1 MYIISFLS
9 FYLLWCQVV
18 MFLFGVQLL
27 NSYLFSQLPVIFV
40 LLIPIDICF
49 ALVPACTLFEMWT
62 TSNSEKCVF
71 SQNRFNNHCPAP
83 RFDYIL
89 INGFTT
95 MTIWDIDKK
104 LQSDGI
110 YNDSHSSKQT
120 SFCVDLY
127 IHINYIPKIW
137 FSSSNK
143 TFLRPKFKTTCNNF

>member
-1 MYIISFLS
+1 
-9 FYLLWCQVV
+9 

-49 ALVPACTLFEMWT
+49 ALVPACTLFEILT
-62 TSNSEKCVF
+62 ALKNVFF
-71 SQNRFNNHCPAP
+71 SQNRINNRCPAP

-104 LQSDGI
+104 LQLDGI

-127 IHINYIPKIW
+127 IHINYIPKI
-137 FSSSNK
+137 
-143 TFLRPKFKTTCNNF
+143 